1 MSLIPRSSAEGAPF
15 GLASPLGLPISEK
28 LSKNNLQL
36 WKLQV
41 LPTIRGAQ
49 LEGYLDGSVAVP
61 PKEIY
66 VKTSDTTTKSANPE
80 YANWLALDQQV
91 LS

>member
-1 MSLIPRSSAEGAPF
+1 MSLIPSSSTAGQGGAPPL
-15 GLASPLGLPISEK
+15 GLASPLGLLVSEK

-49 LEGYLDGSVAVP
+49 LEGYLDGTVALLISIKLV
-61 PKEIY
+61 
-66 VKTSDTTTKSANPE
+66 
-80 YANWLALDQQV
+80 
-91 LS
+91 

>member
-1 MSLIPRSSAEGAPF
+1 
-15 GLASPLGLPISEK
+15 
-28 LSKNNLQL
+28 
-36 WKLQV
+36 V